1 MPSTSL
7 RRRLVPVA
15 AVTVAAALAVGG
27 LAGCGDD
34 GTAVSSATTAAPGT
48 TTPVDVGIVAVGAWA
63 RSSPMEAGAGA
74 AYMTVENTTGVD
86 DEIVGVS
93 VPASVAATAELHRTS
108 MGEGGMMS
116 MAPVAS
122 IPVPA
127 GGRVA
132 LEPGGYH
139 VMLLDL
145 ATPLTVGADVP
156 ITLTFAGSAPVEV
169 VAVVRAS

>member
-1 MPSTSL
+1 MPVTPP
-7 RRRLVPVA
+7 RGRLVPVA
-15 AVTVAAALAVGG
+15 VLGVTVALAVGG

-34 GTAVSSATTAAPGT
+34 GSTASSATTAAPGT

-63 RSSPMEAGAGA
+63 RSSPMEATAGA
-74 AYMTVENTTGVD
+74 VYMTVENTSGTD
-86 DEIVGVS
+86 DEIVAVA

-122 IPVPA
+122 IPLPA

-145 ATPLTVGADVP
+145 AEPLTVGADVP
-156 ITLTFAGSAPVEV
+156 VTLSFARSAPVEV
-169 VAVVRAS
+169 LAVVRAS